1 MQKCDTNQDMVPKQ
15 DMISPIESIES
26 KNIFKT
32 KFKENQQQSPCETS
46 TFLPLPLS
54 CLLTPNNSPEQQKLP
69 SKSLL
74 LTTPT
79 HFPGLV
85 LANRYQ
91 SSNLSSEDICSPN
104 ECYQTTTNLS
114 SSSPLSSFSQVS
126 TSNQIAFGMCQSPKV
141 LLSNHELLLSTAV
154 DHMKHLSI
162 NDQNNNDHSQTDQN
176 KTVKN
181 NILDIMMHASG
192 D

>member
-1 MQKCDTNQDMVPKQ
+1 MV
-15 DMISPIESIES
+15 SPIERIQS
-26 KNIFKT
+26 KNILKT
-32 KFKENQQQSPCETS
+32 KFNETPQQQSPLETS
-46 TFLPLPLS
+46 TFVPLPLS
-54 CLLTPNNSPEQQKLP
+54 CLLTPNNSPDQQKLP

-85 LANRYQ
+85 LATRYE
-91 SSNLSSEDICSPN
+91 SSNFSSEDIYSPY
-104 ECYQTTTNLS
+104 ECYQSIPNLS
-114 SSSPLSSFSQVS
+114 ASSSVSPFSQVS

-176 KTVKN
+176 RTVTN
-181 NILDIMMHASG
+181 NLLDIKLHASG